1 MRGDPTLTI
10 KTDNKRIK
18 YTMTPASLQELQ
30 YIASVTHEQ
39 PSELIRR
46 VLHADYELTRAG
58 FNGYRKQRDVK

>member
-1 MRGDPTLTI
+1 MAI
-10 KTDNKRIK
+10 KADNKRVK
-18 YTMTPASLQELQ
+18 YTMTPESLRELA

-58 FNGYRKQRDVK
+58 FNEYRKKQGDD